1 MTLAARALERGLT
14 PPDEAAV
21 DLRSVLPAALA
32 AAGAEDAVMVRDAA
46 ADVLALGLPSARSV
60 VVVLVDGLGRRQLDA
75 MRGHARTLI
84 GLGDGAIRAGFPSTT
99 ATSLTTLG
107 TGLAAGATGMTGY
120 TARVGEGRLGNLVS
134 WDGLPDARTWQSQ
147 PTVFEQ
153 AAECGLSFTHV
164 GRAKFGGSG
173 LTTAALRGADF
184 VGITTGDDWIDAT
197 VRAARVPGVT
207 YSYWGAV
214 DAIGHAHGW
223 GSHAWIDQLEE
234 IDGLI
239 SQLLRRLP
247 SGTLVILTSDHGMV
261 NTADAPMW
269 DIAGEPALRSGV
281 AMVAGEPRATHVHL
295 QPGHEPDVVAERW
308 QEHLGGDALVATR
321 AEAVAAGWFGPVSD
335 HVAPRLGDVIVAMAG
350 RARLVDSR
358 VHSGSAMSLPG
369 MHGSMTPDE
378 VEVPLLTTVA

>member
-1 MTLAARALERGLT
+1 MTLAARATERGLT
-14 PPDEAAV
+14 PPDPSSV
-21 DLRSVLPAALA
+21 DLRAVLPGALA
-32 AAGAEDAVMVRDAA
+32 AAGAADAVTVRDAA
-46 ADVLALGLPSARSV
+46 ADALDLGLPMARSV

-84 GLGDGAIRAGFPSTT
+84 GLGDGVLRSGFPSTT
-99 ATSLTTLG
+99 ATSLATLG
-107 TGLAAGATGMTGY
+107 TGQAAGATGMTGY

-134 WDGLPDARTWQSQ
+134 WEGLPDARTWQPQ

-153 AAECGLSFTHV
+153 AADSGLAFTHV

-184 VGITTGDDWIDAT
+184 VGISTGDDWIDAT
-197 VRAARVPGVT
+197 ARAARAPGVT

-234 IDGLI
+234 IDDLV
-239 SQLLRRLP
+239 SRLLRRLP
-247 SGTLVILTSDHGMV
+247 RGTLVVLTSDHGMV
-261 NTADAPMW
+261 NTADAPVW
-269 DIAGEPALRSGV
+269 DIAGEPALRDGV

-295 QPGHEPDVVAERW
+295 AAGQDPELAASRW
-308 QEHLGGDALVATR
+308 QDVLGLDALVATR
-321 AEAVAAGWFGPVSD
+321 DQAVAAGWFGAVD
-335 HVAPRLGDVIVAMAG
+335 ERVAPRLGDLIVAMAG

-358 VHSGSAMSLPG
+358 VHSASAMALPG

-378 VEVPLLTTVA
+378 VEVPLLTAVV